1 MKTTYTCHNVE
12 RHPQDAQGIGHPHEF
27 AVTLYPSQPAT
38 RTDPATPAEC
48 DPCVCP
54 LCYEP
59 VDVDDLVERAASEH
73 EAGVEDDAEARREM
87 DWERART

>member
-12 RHPQDAQGIGHPHEF
+12 RHPQDLNGIGHPHEF
-27 AVTLYPSQPAT
+27 EVTLYPAQRGDRDNP
-38 RTDPATPAEC
+38 PTPAEC

-73 EAGVEDDAEARREM
+73 EAAAEDAAEARRGK
-87 DWERART
+87 